1 MKNKLLKNLSITNYF
16 WAFII
21 FLFFAVTIAYFWM
34 VLHYSINKSV
44 SILKTQSSRIEKSF
58 SDSADYTLYLMNYLN
73 SQIKNNPSDLERINE
88 LLSSFRLN
96 QDVNNKIP
104 WNMFSWVNKDLK
116 LVVNSDKGV
125 VSPIDI
131 SERDYL
137 KAAILNPSEMHFGK
151 IVYGKVS
158 KALIIPA
165 GMAAFDNGEYIGAMV
180 FGFRIDKLIFKLN
193 DSLNANGVNFAFF
206 DKNSEMI
213 FSSSNFVNDNN
224 ISENFRKIDKKNSSG
239 VLTTPSVIFGNYT
252 LSYYHIFDKYPYVIV
267 VQYDQNLLK
276 KDLLSKIIP
285 YLFELSLILLI
296 LFIIIFIFKR
306 MIINPILKLSSIS
319 KMISSNSEV
328 EINVFKSII
337 PEINQLSKSIISI
350 RDFVQSEQF
359 LKEELNVAN
368 LHLKSLTESI
378 SHDMRNYISGIIGLA
393 NIIYDLE
400 SKDDNSVIDKE
411 NNKKNVI
418 KYAGMI
424 RSQASHMLEFS
435 RALISEGVEERI
447 RHQKSTD
454 VNKKNI
460 DIGELLEELVFLN
473 QPFIKTHNVCVNLD
487 VEKNIPPIFANL
499 IELRKIL
506 DNLIT
511 NAAKYSNEGGK
522 INIKVEKFLNEE
534 KKEAKADLL
543 STFKLSLK
551 YKICV
556 EISDQ
561 GIGMTEEEIEK
572 ALSGGGRKID
582 KTDLNKEI
590 DSHGLGLP
598 IVDKAVSNMGATMK
612 IESKKGFGTTIK
624 IWFEVVLN
632 RDQASQNQELIDN
645 KKIDISDIGGSG
657 QDISSNYNDANSPT
671 ILIADDDQLIR
682 SLTVH
687 QLRNLGL
694 KSIAVQNGVEAIK
707 ILDKQHFD
715 LVLMD
720 TNMEELNDGVKIVKI
735 IREGSIFKNFKDFKT
750 IPIIALSANID
761 RASKDVAL
769 ISGMDDYL
777 EKPLNQDKFLDI
789 IRKYGFKSSISEKDS
804 ESSKD

>member
-1 MKNKLLKNLSITNYF
+1 MKTVQISLSRKFISYSVMVVLAVFIYISYIFIKEHSSQNDQIISNLSSEI
-16 WAFII
+16 
-21 FLFFAVTIAYFWM
+21 FFAEKILDDSIKYTRLILVGMSNKISQNPTSKNHIKNTLESFR
-34 VLHYSINKSV
+34 VLHEGKMNDILSIS
-44 SILKTQSSRIEKSF
+44 
-58 SDSADYTLYLMNYLN
+58 
-73 SQIKNNPSDLERINE
+73 
-88 LLSSFRLN
+88 
-96 QDVNNKIP
+96 
-104 WNMFSWVNKDLK
+104 MFSWTDKKDQLIINSEIGILKKSKDL
-116 LVVNSDKGV
+116 S
-125 VSPIDI
+125 S
-131 SERDYL
+131 RDYL
-137 KAAILNPSEMHFGK
+137 QITKKNPEKLYFGK
-151 IVYGKVS
+151 PVIGAVS
-158 KALIIPA
+158 RQYIIPA
-165 GMAAFDNGEYIGAMV
+165 GMGFVDDSGIYQGSIVMGFNIESIYRRFIGNKN
-180 FGFRIDKLIFKLN
+180 FNNSDLQIIYKKDISIIKN
-193 DSLNANGVNFAFF
+193 DLHLT
-206 DKNSEMI
+206 KN
-213 FSSSNFVNDNN
+213 NLD
-224 ISENFRKIDKKNSSG
+224 KIDLRNNDIQILQRRSLFGPSSIVIYKRIPNTNYGFVVKHSLSNEYGILEKNYFLEFFSIISF
-239 VLTTPSVIFGNYT
+239 LAILIY
-252 LSYYHIFDKYPYVIV
+252 
-267 VQYDQNLLK
+267 LLK
-276 KDLLSKIIP
+276 RR
-285 YLFELSLILLI
+285 F
-296 LFIIIFIFKR
+296 
-306 MIINPILKLSSIS
+306 INPIVILSREARLVIS
-319 KMISSNSEV
+319 GKIDIEIPKSN
-328 EINVFKSII
+328 IL
-337 PEINQLSKSIISI
+337 EINQLSKSIISI

-624 IWFEVVLN
+624 IWFEGVLN
-632 RDQASQNQELIDN
+632 RDQASQNQELLDN
-645 KKIDISDIGGSG
+645 KKIDISDIVGSG

-687 QLRNLGL
+687 QLRNLGF